1 MARIQDQELELNGQ
15 KNFMG
20 GRMYIDLASLFVAC
34 DLNLNWWSYSR
45 SGCPSQLISG
55 DLHGT

>member
-20 GRMYIDLASLFVAC
+20 GRMYIDLAWLFVGC
-34 DLNLNWWSYSR
+34 DLYLNWWSY
-45 SGCPSQLISG
+45 
-55 DLHGT
+55 